1 MKEIR
6 QMNEYIHFLSYLY
19 IIVIVIIFT
28 ARLNIESAEKFLDTV
43 AVTIRRHIIYI
54 NI

>member
-6 QMNEYIHFLSYLY
+6 QANEYINFLSYLY

-28 ARLNIESAEKFLDTV
+28 VRLNIESAEKFLDAV
-43 AVTIRRHIIYI
+43 AVTIRGHIIYI